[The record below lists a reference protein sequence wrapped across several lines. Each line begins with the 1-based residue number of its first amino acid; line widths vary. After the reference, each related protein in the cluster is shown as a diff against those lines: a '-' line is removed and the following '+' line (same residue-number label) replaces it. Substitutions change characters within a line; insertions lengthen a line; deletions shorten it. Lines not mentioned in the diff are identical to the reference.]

1 MSKLKKM
8 LSYSLSD
15 EDIKLYLPDIPI
27 LEYKDLADY
36 QSVEQ
41 LLPEQNYSV
50 IILIETANKTGHWC
64 SLSRRGNT
72 LIWFDSYGLDIDA
85 EFRYIPIKVRQTLH
99 EDKKYLTKLVDCSN
113 FDLVYNAHRLQSRK
127 SFVSTCGRFVVLW
140 LLKFNEGYDL
150 EKFYEYLDFVAE
162 QLNVKG
168 ALKYDLVAFNQV
180 PYFPN
185 S

>member
-1 MSKLKKM
+1 M
-8 LSYSLSD
+8 
-15 EDIKLYLPDIPI
+15 
-27 LEYKDLADY
+27 
-36 QSVEQ
+36 
-41 LLPEQNYSV
+41 
-50 IILIETANKTGHWC
+50 
-64 SLSRRGNT
+64 
-72 LIWFDSYGLDIDA
+72 DIDE
-85 EFRYIPIKVRQTLH
+85 EFCYIRIKVRQILH

-162 QLNVKG
+162 QLSVKG
-168 ALKYDLVAFNQV
+168 ALKYDLVGFNQV